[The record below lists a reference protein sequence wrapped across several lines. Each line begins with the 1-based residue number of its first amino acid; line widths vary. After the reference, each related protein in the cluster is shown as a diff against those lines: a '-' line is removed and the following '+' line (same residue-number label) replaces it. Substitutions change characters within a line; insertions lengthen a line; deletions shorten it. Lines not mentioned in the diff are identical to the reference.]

1 MPMFP
6 EAALAQRALKAGA
19 AGYLMKQKAV
29 ETIATA
35 AQKTSQDNVYV
46 SQQMAPQIVAAF
58 R

>member
-1 MPMFP
+1 MFP